1 MKRLGGRSCGYSE
14 AAGTMLDLH
23 VGMLSDL
30 KIVRF
35 LLGNMIWATANDMK
49 QHNTMV
55 HFETVGNFVDAG

>member
-1 MKRLGGRSCGYSE
+1 
-14 AAGTMLDLH
+14 MLDLH